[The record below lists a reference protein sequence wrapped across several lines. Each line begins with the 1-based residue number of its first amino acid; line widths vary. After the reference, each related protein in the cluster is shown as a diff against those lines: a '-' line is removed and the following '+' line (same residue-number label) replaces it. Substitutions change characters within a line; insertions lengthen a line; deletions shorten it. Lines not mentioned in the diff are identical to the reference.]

1 MAAWGSDAL
10 TGLLLLQSLAMHLMP
25 CHCQGMM
32 KKREGV
38 VLSSFIFAALL
49 MQIPAA
55 GLATAFQRLSAG
67 AGI

>member
-1 MAAWGSDAL
+1 
-10 TGLLLLQSLAMHLMP
+10 
-25 CHCQGMM
+25 MM

-38 VLSSFIFAALL
+38 VLSSFIFATLL

>member
-1 MAAWGSDAL
+1 
-10 TGLLLLQSLAMHLMP
+10 
-25 CHCQGMM
+25 MM
-32 KKREGV
+32 KEREGV

-49 MQIPAA
+49 MQVPAA